1 MVLWWMKQEIFLLQ
15 TEVVTRFEKLIQKET
30 FQILQVQGRRNLK
43 TVKGRMLHLM
53 VPSISI
59 LMLQA
64 ISMSQNIG
72 VTLSERSVPV
82 V

>member
-15 TEVVTRFEKLIQKET
+15 TEVVTRFVKLMQKET
-30 FQILQVQGRRNLK
+30 FQILRVQVRQNLK
-43 TVKGRMLHLM
+43 TDKGRMLHLM

>member
-1 MVLWWMKQEIFLLQ
+1 M
-15 TEVVTRFEKLIQKET
+15 QKET
-30 FQILQVQGRRNLK
+30 FQILRVQGRRNLK
-43 TVKGRMLHLM
+43 MDKGRMLHLM
-53 VPSISI
+53 VPFISI
-59 LMLQA
+59 LMLQE